1 MFSRQLGTAATRWL
15 YAGYCCVLLAVEVT
29 NLVKAATS
37 AVSTA
42 VTAATQND
50 IISQLSQLSQFPCA
64 TFAVMCSHVQSLCR
78 IVSHFSS
85 TQIGWSPALALKFSL
100 MSMTTGCLA
109 GPVAAVVTAVSVHL
123 AEGTTTNTTTIRY
136 QPVILLHQVS
146 LVSEEDMR

>member
-1 MFSRQLGTAATRWL
+1 
-15 YAGYCCVLLAVEVT
+15 
-29 NLVKAATS
+29 
-37 AVSTA
+37 
-42 VTAATQND
+42 
-50 IISQLSQLSQFPCA
+50 
-64 TFAVMCSHVQSLCR
+64 
-78 IVSHFSS
+78 
-85 TQIGWSPALALKFSL
+85 